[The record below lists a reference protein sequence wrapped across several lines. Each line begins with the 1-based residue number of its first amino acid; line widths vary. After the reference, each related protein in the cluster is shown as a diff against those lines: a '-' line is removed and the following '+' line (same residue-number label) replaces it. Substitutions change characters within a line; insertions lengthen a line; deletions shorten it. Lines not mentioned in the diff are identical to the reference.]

1 MSQNQGAILDT
12 RRAAPAAAAPSRST
26 DRADLPKA
34 TLWLNI
40 GYTVTVKDE
49 ATGEET
55 TQFVS
60 LPVGVPLDTM
70 AQARVTGSPEF
81 SRLQQARNALL
92 QKLID
97 GGSSIAPGEFRTLS
111 LDVQM
116 RRVNDDRAGDPADNA
131 LIVTDFDIFAP
142 AE

>member
-12 RRAAPAAAAPSRST
+12 RRPAPAAAGRST

-40 GYTVTVKDE
+40 GMNVTVKDND
-49 ATGEET
+49 TGEET

-70 AQARVTGSPEF
+70 AEARVSGSPEF
-81 SRLQQARNALL
+81 ARLQQARNALL
-92 QKLID
+92 AKLIA
-97 GGSSIAPGEFRTLS
+97 GGSTIAPGEFKTLN

-131 LIVTDFDIFAP
+131 LIVPDFDIFVS
-142 AE
+142 